1 MEVFEIIIILG
12 ILFAQVCVAYLAWG
26 QIESISHF
34 LSSEDSLELK
44 QINVDLN
51 ENEKHQLD
59 KSHYIGVVN
68 KIYCCPIKLE
78 NSIFTLAHACA

>member
-44 QINVDLN
+44 QITVDLN

-68 KIYCCPIKLE
+68 KIPQFGIKE
-78 NSIFTLAHACA
+78 KG